1 MKKGAILSLITIAW
15 FCFGQNTSYNALSLR
30 SGCRLLS
37 NPGAYTPTRNT
48 TARIDEWSAEAII
61 DENGSNGWC
70 SSQYKTSSLVFLFE
84 LSEVHDVERLDFDNS
99 CQQQYSGICAKDVLV
114 EASLVSSVE
123 GFTTVGKFTLE
134 QYKKNSFTINTLKTR
149 WLRVTII
156 NNYGNR
162 EWTELMEIA
171 AIGKFSNYEL
181 SASPN
186 IVGEWSSN
194 WDWVSMKMN
203 DNGYIYGCYKYNNGT
218 LSAGTVNR
226 RVFEFEWEEKIVKTH
241 GWATLVINE
250 EENRVTGIW
259 GFNNNRN
266 SFGFWDFTYKTET
279 AHSCWNDADMAALK
293 PTKYQIP
300 IKKKEF
306 PLPEPQI
313 PSARTLILKIVD
325 ADNQSP
331 LSANIK
337 YNDQAGKT
345 VSLSQVSEKS
355 IPITTSTNFS
365 VEIGKEGY
373 ISATEMITDTAKTVV
388 KTILLHRLNV
398 GKAIVMKNVLF
409 QRGTTILLE
418 SSKPDLL
425 NVINLLKENPK
436 VELEIAGHT
445 DNVGDAD
452 MNLELSE
459 KRAATIKKY
468 LVDNGIASKRV
479 TSKGYGKT
487 KPIADNSKEETRKL
501 NRRVEYI
508 ITKI

>member
-1 MKKGAILSLITIAW
+1 
-15 FCFGQNTSYNALSLR
+15 
-30 SGCRLLS
+30 
-37 NPGAYTPTRNT
+37 
-48 TARIDEWSAEAII
+48 
-61 DENGSNGWC
+61 
-70 SSQYKTSSLVFLFE
+70 
-84 LSEVHDVERLDFDNS
+84 
-99 CQQQYSGICAKDVLV
+99 
-114 EASLVSSVE
+114 
-123 GFTTVGKFTLE
+123 
-134 QYKKNSFTINTLKTR
+134 
-149 WLRVTII
+149 
-156 NNYGNR
+156 
-162 EWTELMEIA
+162 
-171 AIGKFSNYEL
+171 
-181 SASPN
+181 
-186 IVGEWSSN
+186 
-194 WDWVSMKMN
+194 
-203 DNGYIYGCYKYNNGT
+203 
-218 LSAGTVNR
+218 
-226 RVFEFEWEEKIVKTH
+226 
-241 GWATLVINE
+241 
-250 EENRVTGIW
+250 
-259 GFNNNRN
+259 
-266 SFGFWDFTYKTET
+266 
-279 AHSCWNDADMAALK
+279 MAALK
-293 PTKYQIP
+293 PTRYQIP
-300 IKKKEF
+300 IKKKEL

-337 YNDQAGKT
+337 YNDQTGKV

-355 IPITTSTNFS
+355 IPITSNPNFS
-365 VEIGKEGY
+365 VDISEEGY
-373 ISATEMITDTAKTVV
+373 ISTTETISDTAKTVV